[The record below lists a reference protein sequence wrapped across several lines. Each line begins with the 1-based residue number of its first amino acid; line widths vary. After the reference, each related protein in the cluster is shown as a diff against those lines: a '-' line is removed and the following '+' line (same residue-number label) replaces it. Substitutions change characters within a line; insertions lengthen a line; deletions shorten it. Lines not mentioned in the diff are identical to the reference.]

1 MITGD
6 IKNKI
11 DQIWDVFF
19 VAGITSPIA
28 VLEQMT
34 YIFFMKLLDEKQLN
48 EEALNAMKR
57 ISVLGYD
64 ILEHSSTAYHLLI
77 QLNKV

>member
-1 MITGD
+1 MQKSYHDMITGE

-34 YIFFMKLLDEKQLN
+34 YIFFMKLHDDKQIHV
-48 EEALNAMKR
+48 E
-57 ISVLGYD
+57 G
-64 ILEHSSTAYHLLI
+64 LLAFLPKI
-77 QLNKV
+77 YQIIFCKIYA

>member
-11 DQIWDVFF
+11 DQVWNVFF

-34 YIFFMKLLDEKQLN
+34 YIFFMKLLDDKQLN

-64 ILEHSSTAYHLLI
+64 ILEHPSTAYHLLI